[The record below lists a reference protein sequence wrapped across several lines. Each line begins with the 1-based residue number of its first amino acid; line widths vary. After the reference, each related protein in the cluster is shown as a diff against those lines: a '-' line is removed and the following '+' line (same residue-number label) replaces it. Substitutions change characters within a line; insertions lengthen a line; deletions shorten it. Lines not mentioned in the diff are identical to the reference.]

1 MTPNHLLALLTLLA
15 TLAFHLW
22 QNHLAPHGGP
32 IALPKSL
39 WLGLTLYC
47 WLLQPPLIIRRSP
60 NPRAQTIWRLFWAL
74 MLARAAAELWLLYG
88 AHQWKYSYGIAH
100 DLLSAALLYIGARY
114 AQRQPENERSAFPR
128 NPTEHSEFQQ
138 SPNPK
143 RPTPEIQHMNIIATM
158 FLCEA
163 LFAYYI
169 SHFNANQPHAQLWFI
184 NWQPQHLPNLIF
196 TLACEVILV
205 KWLYRIDQ
213 WLNQHD

>member
-1 MTPNHLLALLTLLA
+1 MPLNRLLALLTLLA
-15 TLAFHLW
+15 TLAFHFW

-60 NPRAQTIWRLFWAL
+60 NLRAQSVWRLFWAL
-74 MLARAAAELWLLYG
+74 MLVRAAAELWLLYG

-100 DLLSAALLYIGARY
+100 DLFSAALLYIGARY
-114 AQRQPENERSAFPR
+114 AQKHPQRQPE
-128 NPTEHSEFQQ
+128 
-138 SPNPK
+138 SPNP
-143 RPTPEIQHMNIIATM
+143 PTPDIRHMHIIATM

-196 TLACEVILV
+196 TLIIEAILL
-205 KWLYRIDQ
+205 KWLHRIDQ